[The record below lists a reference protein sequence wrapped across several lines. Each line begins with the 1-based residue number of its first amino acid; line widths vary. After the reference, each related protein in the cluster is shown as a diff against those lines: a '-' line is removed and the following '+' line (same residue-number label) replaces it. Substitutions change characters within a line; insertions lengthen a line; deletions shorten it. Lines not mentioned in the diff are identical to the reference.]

1 MADEFPPIQSTG
13 RFRVPL
19 ITTKNLSVVIFGA
32 VAIFALMKAKQEDIP
47 IIVKTLV
54 DSYLF
59 CAIGWIL
66 AVVVLLS
73 SVVLIK
79 LLMRFYDREVARL
92 SKERDELQTRLL
104 KK

>member
-1 MADEFPPIQSTG
+1 M
-13 RFRVPL
+13 
-19 ITTKNLSVVIFGA
+19 
-32 VAIFALMKAKQEDIP
+32 
-47 IIVKTLV
+47 LV

-66 AVVVLLS
+66 AVVILLA

-79 LLMRFYDREVARL
+79 LLMRFYDGEVARL

-104 KK
+104 NK

>member
-1 MADEFPPIQSTG
+1 MANDLPPIQSSG
-13 RFRVPL
+13 RFRVPV

-32 VAIFALMKAKQEDIP
+32 VAVFALIKAKQEDIP
-47 IIVKTLV
+47 LIVKMLV

-59 CAIGWIL
+59 CATGWIL
-66 AVVVLLS
+66 AVVILFAA
-73 SVVLIK
+73 VVLTK